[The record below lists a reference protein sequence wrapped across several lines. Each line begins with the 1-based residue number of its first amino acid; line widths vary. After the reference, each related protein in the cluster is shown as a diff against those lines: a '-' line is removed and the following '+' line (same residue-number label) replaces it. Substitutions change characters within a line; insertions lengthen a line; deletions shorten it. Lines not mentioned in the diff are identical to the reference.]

1 MSLES
6 RKIRVIEYLL
16 SVEDETELQK
26 IEESLVSYRTSNKL
40 EPLTKEDIIER
51 ALKSNRDIKDGNCIS
66 QEQLR
71 EESKS
76 W

>member
-26 IEESLVSYRTSNKL
+26 IEESLVSYRTSNNL

-51 ALKSNRDIKDGNCIS
+51 ALKSNRDIKDGSCIS